1 MGISTSSVFVKPPDT
16 SAVVRASHFFRIGR
30 GRRPHPS
37 SRTNF
42 SSTRTSVR
50 CCCSAERAR
59 GKGLGRIQ
67 LEYDQQGNETAAFLQ
82 LDNFTKL
89 AGID

>member
-1 MGISTSSVFVKPPDT
+1 
-16 SAVVRASHFFRIGR
+16 
-30 GRRPHPS
+30 
-37 SRTNF
+37 
-42 SSTRTSVR
+42 VR